1 MGKKKELKD
10 EVMDV
15 QSQMME
21 LRAQMR
27 KVCDNAGLDFNGI
40 KEENGVKYID
50 LTDKQNGVRIM
61 GKKKEETDSMAFGD
75 CTFKITTANEIML
88 SALSKYAMMLDYV
101 TDSKGEDTLNV
112 EGVINNIL
120 YNGMSRMMKD
130 LVKRHGFE
138 SSEDFIDSMRGCQC
152 GEEVL
157 NEIKHHECVEYQR
170 LHDDILAHIP
180 VEDKQTK
187 FDFAK

>member
-1 MGKKKELKD
+1 MAKKKELMEEVKD
-10 EVMDV
+10 FQNQMQEIREQMNALAGKTEVNYV
-15 QSQMME
+15 E
-21 LRAQMR
+21 FAQNKT
-27 KVCDNAGLDFNGI
+27 KVG
-40 KEENGVKYID
+40 
-50 LTDKQNGVRIM
+50 M
-61 GKKKEETDSMAFGD
+61 KKKEETDSMAFGD

-88 SALSKYAMMLDYV
+88 NALSKYAMMLDYV
-101 TDSKGEDTLNV
+101 TQSKGEDSLNV

-138 SSEDFIDSMRGCQC
+138 SSEEFIDCMRSCQD
-152 GEEVL
+152 GEEVM
-157 NEIKHHECVEYQR
+157 NEIKHHECTEYQR

-180 VEDKQTK
+180 VEDKQSK

>member
-1 MGKKKELKD
+1 MAKKKDLAEDVKEFQNQMQEIREQMSALKEMNYVELQQQKT
-10 EVMDV
+10 
-15 QSQMME
+15 
-21 LRAQMR
+21 
-27 KVCDNAGLDFNGI
+27 KVG
-40 KEENGVKYID
+40 
-50 LTDKQNGVRIM
+50 M
-61 GKKKEETDSMAFGD
+61 KKKEETDSMAFGD

-88 SALSKYAMMLDYV
+88 NALSKYAMMLDYV
-101 TDSKGEDTLNV
+101 TQSQGEDSLNV

-138 SSEDFIDSMRGCQC
+138 SSEEFIDCMRACQD
-152 GEEVL
+152 GEEVM
-157 NEIKHHECVEYQR
+157 NEIKHHECTEYQR